1 MSHTNIME
9 SGTSA
14 ALPLRDAWGRPR
26 NDRLVEP
33 APHRRE
39 LPDPDHTPPPP
50 PPGRR
55 AWTLPVTA

>member
-26 NDRLVEP
+26 KTDWWSQPRSVEG
-33 APHRRE
+33 
-39 LPDPDHTPPPP
+39 TPIGTAATTTAMQPQV
-50 PPGRR
+50 
-55 AWTLPVTA
+55 WSLPVSA